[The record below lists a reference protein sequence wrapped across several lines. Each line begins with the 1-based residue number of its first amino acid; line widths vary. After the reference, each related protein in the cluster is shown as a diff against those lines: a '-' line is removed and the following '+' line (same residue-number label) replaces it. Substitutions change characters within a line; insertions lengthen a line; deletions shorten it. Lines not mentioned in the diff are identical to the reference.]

1 MVGVDHEENY
11 DNSYASINFK
21 VYLDKEEGIPAYESG
36 TMIYNT
42 PQKALVDNYDMVTK
56 ASAKYKKMETTV
68 RKTKVKKV
76 TIRSAKSTKK
86 KQIKI
91 IWKKAS
97 GVSGY
102 EVLYSA
108 DRRFKKAK
116 TRTVSKSKTSL
127 QIKGLKRRK
136 IYNVRVRA
144 YKTVYGKKVYGKYSK
159 ALKTKIR

>member
-1 MVGVDHEENY
+1 MKKRISEIGTV
-11 DNSYASINFK
+11 SYT
-21 VYLDKEEGIPAYESG
+21 KESKGKIQAAQAAYAALTEA
-36 TMIYNT
+36 
-42 PQKALVDNYDMVTK
+42 QKALVDNYDMVTK

-102 EVLYSA
+102 EVQYSA

-116 TRTVSKSKTSL
+116 TRTVSKSKISL